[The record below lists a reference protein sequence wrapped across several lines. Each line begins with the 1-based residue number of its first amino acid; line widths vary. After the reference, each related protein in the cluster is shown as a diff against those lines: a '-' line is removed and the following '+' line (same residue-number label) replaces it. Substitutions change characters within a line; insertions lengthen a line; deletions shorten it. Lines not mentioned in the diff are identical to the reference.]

1 MTRFLTLSAAAAGLL
16 FINTAAEAQWSR
28 SGSATG
34 PGGRSVTTQSG
45 GSCAGGSCT
54 YGGTATGPRG
64 NSVNRQGSTT
74 RTAPGQFQS
83 GGTFTGPGG
92 RSATRSGSFSRAR

>member
-1 MTRFLTLSAAAAGLL
+1 MTRFLTLSAAAAGFL
-16 FINTAAEAQWSR
+16 FVTTAAEAQWNR
-28 SGSATG
+28 SGTATG
-34 PGGRSVTTQSG
+34 PGGRSVTMQSG

-54 YGGTATGPRG
+54 YGGTATGPGGR
-64 NSVNRQGSTT
+64 SVTRQGTAA

-92 RSATRSGSFSRAR
+92 RSATRTGSFSRAR